1 MQEGVLYLQYY
12 SSYAAVNYSG
22 LFYTAVPGAKCPW
35 GELSWGELS
44 WGELSWGEW
53 SGNQAVHCHPGSIN
67 LLWSSRRV
75 LKGLSSEIGLAD
87 SGIIQ
92 QVSLKGRGAEIC
104 I

>member
-44 WGELSWGEW
+44 WGELSLG
-53 SGNQAVHCHPGSIN
+53 
-67 LLWSSRRV
+67 RV
-75 LKGLSSEIGLAD
+75 VREPSCTLSPRQYKPPVE
-87 SGIIQ
+87 Q
-92 QVSLKGRGAEIC
+92 
-104 I
+104 